1 MRHSAAVFLFCT
13 CTAIAQSTLSGPSL
27 GLVYD
32 GAAQAIRPILGI
44 PGASTTG
51 KHIDA
56 GFPITAAAISPT
68 QDFVLAVSA
77 RGSLNLVLFAA
88 AGVTSQAIAS
98 TATPDRIVLSPSA
111 SSAILYYK
119 NASAVQIVS
128 GLPSSLR
135 VGQQVD
141 ISSLPQAPDTF
152 AISDDGAVV
161 LAGVIENA
169 SGSPA
174 QGEVF
179 AIPQSGTAPRSIG
192 RVQHASA
199 IAFFKQ
205 SHDVVIA
212 DDAANS
218 IRMFSDAAGATALQW
233 VFSNPGL
240 PAPDSVEV
248 SPDGKIILAGSSQNG
263 LMAVMDSK
271 GANAVFVSCVC
282 IPTEFRPLSVAG
294 VYQISEPKS
303 GLLWILDSSTSS
315 PRVLFVPVPSDSE
328 STVYRS
334 RHR

>member
-1 MRHSAAVFLFCT
+1 MRHSAAAFLFFT
-13 CTAIAQSTLSGPSL
+13 CTGIAQSTLSGPSM

-44 PGASTTG
+44 PGASTAG

-68 QDFVLAVSA
+68 QDFALAVSA
-77 RGSLNLVLFAA
+77 KGSLNLLLFAA
-88 AGVTSQAIAS
+88 AGVTSQPIDS
-98 TATPDRIVLSPSA
+98 TATPEHIILSPSA

-119 NASAVQIVS
+119 NASAVQIVT
-128 GLPSSLR
+128 GLPNSIK

-141 ISSLPQAPDTF
+141 ISSLPKAPDTF

-169 SGSPA
+169 SGSPP

-179 AIPQSGTAPRSIG
+179 AIPQNGSALRSIG
-192 RVQHASA
+192 QVQHASA

-233 VFSNPGL
+233 VFSNAGL
-240 PAPDSVEV
+240 PAPDAVEV
-248 SPDGKIILAGSSQNG
+248 SPDGKTILAGSSQNG
-263 LMAVMDSK
+263 LMAVMDSQ
-271 GANAVFVSCVC
+271 GANAMFVPCVC
-282 IPTEFRPLSVAG
+282 TPTELRPLSVPG

-303 GLLWILDSSTSS
+303 GVLWILDSDPSS
-315 PRVLFVPVPSDSE
+315 PRVLFVPVPSDSN
-328 STVYRS
+328 STVHKGR
-334 RHR
+334 RR